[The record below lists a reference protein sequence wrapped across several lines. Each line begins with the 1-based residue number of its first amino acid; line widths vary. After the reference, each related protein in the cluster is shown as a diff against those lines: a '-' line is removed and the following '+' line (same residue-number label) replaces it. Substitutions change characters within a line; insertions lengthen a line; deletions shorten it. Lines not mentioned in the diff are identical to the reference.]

1 LIARGTAP
9 LVVLRPGPIQFP
21 CLYKEG
27 AMLVLTRRRDEAIVI
42 HNRFGKEIR
51 LTVIAVQGS
60 KVRLGIE
67 APADVS
73 IARKELPVPQLS
85 VETYARELAWI

>member
-1 LIARGTAP
+1 
-9 LVVLRPGPIQFP
+9 
-21 CLYKEG
+21 
-27 AMLVLTRRRDEAIVI
+27 MLVLTRRRDEAIVI

-51 LTVIAVQGS
+51 LTVIAVQGG

-73 IARKELPVPQLS
+73 IAREELRAPQLS
-85 VETYARELAWI
+85 VETYARELLWI